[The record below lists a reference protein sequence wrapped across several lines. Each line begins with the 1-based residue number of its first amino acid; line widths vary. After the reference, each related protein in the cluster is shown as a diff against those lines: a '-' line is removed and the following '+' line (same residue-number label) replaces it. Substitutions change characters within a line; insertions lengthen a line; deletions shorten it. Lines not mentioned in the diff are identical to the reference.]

1 MAINGFV
8 IGATFQ
14 SVIYKVLALEDKI
27 GLWDWTLLR
36 NLLILILAMI
46 GLAIKRINPFKA
58 VPRAMWGVLFGRV
71 VTSTLLNMFMNVSLE
86 LIPYSLLVVLYQT
99 NPFMTSILSYFLNG
113 EKINKIEALGM
124 VLSFTAVG
132 FIAYSAE
139 QSAEVE
145 EELEELEEGTEEKS
159 TTQYLLGIGFIL
171 LAAAC
176 VSGSAV
182 FNRSLKTID
191 FNVVCVCQ
199 GIFGI
204 LIASSYEIGRTI
216 ISGHDE
222 SIWRLT
228 SLYEASDCGF
238 LGLGLLMDVGGIF
251 CLTIAYQ
258 KSEAGFVSLV
268 GFVRIVYALLVDVF
282 IFEESIGFVA
292 IAGSGVICLVTIVVA
307 IDKIMKQ
314 SAAKKAAD

>member
-1 MAINGFV
+1 
-8 IGATFQ
+8 
-14 SVIYKVLALEDKI
+14 
-27 GLWDWTLLR
+27 
-36 NLLILILAMI
+36 
-46 GLAIKRINPFKA
+46 
-58 VPRAMWGVLFGRV
+58 
-71 VTSTLLNMFMNVSLE
+71 
-86 LIPYSLLVVLYQT
+86 
-99 NPFMTSILSYFLNG
+99 MTSILSYCVNG
-113 EKINKIEALGM
+113 EKINKVEALGM

-139 QSAEVE
+139 QAAEVE
-145 EELEELEEGTEEKS
+145 DEIEEIEEGAEKS
-159 TTQYLLGIGFIL
+159 ATQYLLGIGFIL

-191 FNVVCVCQ
+191 FNVVMVYQ

-204 LIASSYEIGRTI
+204 LIASSYEVGRTV

-222 SIWRLT
+222 SIWRLV
-228 SLYEASDCGF
+228 SLYTASDTGF

-307 IDKIMKQ
+307 IDKMMK
-314 SAAKKAAD
+314 